1 MAKGHEDQEHG
12 SRLERLVEGVQD
24 ALLHTERENA
34 ARHIELMAAL
44 QGGNDTLGKLNA
56 LRMRL
61 TKIAKALALLDAQT

>member
-1 MAKGHEDQEHG
+1 
-12 SRLERLVEGVQD
+12 
-24 ALLHTERENA
+24 LHTERENA